1 MRQLKRL
8 ARHVGHIISGFPAG
22 DPSTVPTISDMLR
35 KYAEA
40 LVPWAEVTAR
50 RMIEEVDRRN
60 VAHWKKISGEMSAH
74 LRREILTAP
83 TGETMHKLM
92 DEQVNLIKS
101 IPLDAARRVHKLT
114 IEGLENSTRFPE
126 IAKEIMNSAHV
137 AESRAVLIA
146 RTETARTQ
154 ANLTQARAQ
163 HAGSEGYIW
172 RTSGD
177 GAVRHDHKILN
188 GKYFRWDDPPIA
200 DRRSGARAHP
210 GAIYNCRCWAEVIVP
225 E

>member
-1 MRQLKRL
+1 MKRKPKQPGKPLHAERYYMRQLKRL

-101 IPLDAARRVHKLT
+101 IPLDAAKRVHKLT
-114 IEGLENSTRFPE
+114 IDRKSTRL
-126 IAKEIMNSAHV
+126 NSSHQKI
-137 AESRAVLIA
+137 SYAV
-146 RTETARTQ
+146 
-154 ANLTQARAQ
+154 
-163 HAGSEGYIW
+163 
-172 RTSGD
+172 
-177 GAVRHDHKILN
+177 
-188 GKYFRWDDPPIA
+188 
-200 DRRSGARAHP
+200 
-210 GAIYNCRCWAEVIVP
+210 
-225 E
+225 